1 MGITIQPIN
10 PENAKDLNT
19 VDGTFDIDSR
29 LLLTV
34 EGNRIS
40 YEIVKTEKSK
50 KRYRVD
56 PIDEEAY
63 ILNSDKTAFLAYV
76 NGRIAGQIILRENWN
91 QTAYIEDIAVDAGFR
106 RQGVGRELIS
116 WGIAW
121 TRERKLAGIMLETQD
136 NNVGACLFYARC
148 GFQLGGFD
156 RNLYK
161 GLDRDTQETALYW
174 YLLF

>member
-1 MGITIQPIN
+1 MSITIQPIK
-10 PENAKDLNT
+10 PENAKNLNT

-29 LLLTV
+29 LRLSV
-34 EGNRIS
+34 EDDRIS
-40 YEIVKTEKSK
+40 YAIVKTEKNK
-50 KRYRVD
+50 KRYRVN
-56 PIDEEAY
+56 PIDEAAY
-63 ILNSDKTAFLAYV
+63 INDQDKTAFLAYV
-76 NGRIAGQIILRENWN
+76 DSQIAGQIILRENWN
-91 QTAYIEDIAVDAGFR
+91 QTGYIEDIAVDAGFR

-116 WGIAW
+116 WGVTWA
-121 TRERKLAGIMLETQD
+121 RERNLAGIMLETQD